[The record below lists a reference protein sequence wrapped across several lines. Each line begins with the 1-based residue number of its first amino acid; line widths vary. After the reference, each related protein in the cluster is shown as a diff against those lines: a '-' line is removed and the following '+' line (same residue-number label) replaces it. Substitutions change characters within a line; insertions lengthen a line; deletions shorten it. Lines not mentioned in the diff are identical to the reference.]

1 MIHPQPAE
9 KSITA
14 SNNRAFIEGNMN
26 NDTIINTAKLTKY
39 YGKQKGIEEVD
50 LQVKRGEVF
59 GYLGPNGAGKT
70 TTIRT
75 LLDFIRPTGGT
86 ATVFNLDIRQHSV
99 EIHRRV
105 GYLNGELA
113 LYNNMTGE
121 DLLKYLGNLRGGLD
135 WKYVKE
141 LAARFQCD
149 LPRRIQ
155 GLSLGNKQKLGLL
168 QAFMHKPELLIL
180 DEPTNGLDPLM
191 QHEFYDLLTE
201 TKNEGRTIFLSSHV
215 LPEVEKVCDRVG
227 IIRQGKLVAVE
238 TIEALKSHSIRQLE
252 IHFARVVPK
261 EKFSNLPGV
270 RDIDIKNNVL
280 TCTVV
285 GSLDALVKA
294 SAQFEVVNII
304 SHEPSLEDI
313 FMTYYNEGKNN
324 VK

>member
-1 MIHPQPAE
+1 
-9 KSITA
+9 
-14 SNNRAFIEGNMN
+14 MN
-26 NDTIINTAKLTKY
+26 NDTVIDTAKLTKY
-39 YGKQKGIEEVD
+39 YGKQLGIEDVD
-50 LQVKRGEVF
+50 LEVKRGEVF

-75 LLDFIRPTGGT
+75 LLDFIRPTRGS
-86 ATVFNLDIRQHSV
+86 ATVFGLDIRQSSV
-99 EIHRRV
+99 DIHRRV

-135 WKYVKE
+135 WKYVRE

-155 GLSLGNKQKLGLL
+155 GLSMGNKQKLGLL

-201 TKNEGRTIFLSSHV
+201 TKKEGRTIFLSSHI

-227 IIRQGKLVAVE
+227 IIRQGKLVTVE
-238 TIEALKSHSIRQLE
+238 TIEALKSHSVRQLE
-252 IHFARVVPK
+252 IHFARAIPM
-261 EKFSNLPGV
+261 EKFNNVPGI
-270 RDIDIKNNVL
+270 RDILVQDKLL
-280 TCTVV
+280 TCNVV

-294 SAQFEVVNII
+294 AAQFEVINII

>member
-1 MIHPQPAE
+1 
-9 KSITA
+9 
-14 SNNRAFIEGNMN
+14 MN
-26 NDTIINTAKLTKY
+26 NNTVIDTAKLTKY
-39 YGKQKGIEEVD
+39 YGKQLGIEDVD
-50 LQVKRGEVF
+50 LEVKRGEVF

-75 LLDFIRPTGGT
+75 LLDFIRPTRGS
-86 ATVFNLDIRQHSV
+86 ATVFGLDIRQSSV
-99 EIHRRV
+99 DIHRRV

-135 WKYVKE
+135 WKYVRE

-149 LPRRIQ
+149 LSRRIQ

-201 TKNEGRTIFLSSHV
+201 TKKEGRTIFLSSHI

-227 IIRQGKLVAVE
+227 IIRQGKLVTVE
-238 TIEALKSHSIRQLE
+238 TIEALKSHSVRQLE
-252 IHFARVVPK
+252 IHFARAIPK
-261 EKFSNLPGV
+261 EKFSNVQGI
-270 RDIDIKNNVL
+270 RDILVQDKLL
-280 TCTVV
+280 TCNVV

-294 SAQFEVVNII
+294 AAQFEVINII

>member
-1 MIHPQPAE
+1 
-9 KSITA
+9 
-14 SNNRAFIEGNMN
+14 MN
-26 NDTIINTAKLTKY
+26 NNTVIDTAKLTKY
-39 YGKQKGIEEVD
+39 YGKQLGIEDVD
-50 LQVKRGEVF
+50 LEVKRGEVF

-75 LLDFIRPTGGT
+75 LLDFIRPTSGS
-86 ATVFNLDIRQHSV
+86 ATVFGLDIRQSSV
-99 EIHRRV
+99 DIHRRV

-135 WKYVKE
+135 WKYVRE

-149 LPRRIQ
+149 LSRRIQ

-201 TKNEGRTIFLSSHV
+201 MKKEGRTIFLSSHI

-227 IIRQGKLVAVE
+227 IIRQGKLVTVE
-238 TIEALKSHSIRQLE
+238 TIEALKSHSVRQLE
-252 IHFARVVPK
+252 IHFARAIPK
-261 EKFSNLPGV
+261 EKFSNMQGI
-270 RDIDIKNNVL
+270 RDILVQDKLL
-280 TCTVV
+280 TCNVV

-294 SAQFEVVNII
+294 AAQFEVINII

>member
-1 MIHPQPAE
+1 
-9 KSITA
+9 
-14 SNNRAFIEGNMN
+14 MN
-26 NDTIINTAKLTKY
+26 NNTVIDTVKLTKY
-39 YGKQKGIEEVD
+39 YGNQLGIEDVD
-50 LQVKRGEVF
+50 LEVKRGEVF

-70 TTIRT
+70 TTIRM
-75 LLDFIRPTGGT
+75 LLDFIRPTRGS
-86 ATVFNLDIRQHSV
+86 ATVFGQDIRQSSV
-99 EIHRRV
+99 DIHRRV

-121 DLLKYLGNLRGGLD
+121 DLLKYLGNLRGSLD
-135 WKYVKE
+135 WKYVRE

-155 GLSLGNKQKLGLL
+155 GLSMGNKQKLGLL

-201 TKNEGRTIFLSSHV
+201 TKKEGRTIFLSSHI

-227 IIRQGKLVAVE
+227 IIRQGKLVTVE
-238 TIEALKSHSIRQLE
+238 TIETLKSHSVRQLE
-252 IHFARVVPK
+252 IHFARAIPK
-261 EKFSNLPGV
+261 EKFSNVQGI
-270 RDIDIKNNVL
+270 RDILVQDKLL
-280 TCTVV
+280 TCNVV
-285 GSLDALVKA
+285 GSLDALIKA
-294 SAQFEVVNII
+294 AAQFEVINII

>member
-1 MIHPQPAE
+1 
-9 KSITA
+9 
-14 SNNRAFIEGNMN
+14 MN
-26 NDTIINTAKLTKY
+26 NNTVIDTAKLTKY
-39 YGKQKGIEEVD
+39 YGKQLGIEDVD
-50 LQVKRGEVF
+50 LEVKRGEVF

-75 LLDFIRPTGGT
+75 LLDFIRPTSGS
-86 ATVFNLDIRQHSV
+86 ATVFGLDIRQSSV
-99 EIHRRV
+99 DIHRRV

-135 WKYVKE
+135 WKYVRE

-155 GLSLGNKQKLGLL
+155 GLSMGNKQKLGLL

-201 TKNEGRTIFLSSHV
+201 TKKEGRTIFLSSHI

-227 IIRQGKLVAVE
+227 IIRQGKLVTVE
-238 TIEALKSHSIRQLE
+238 TIEALKSHSVRQLE
-252 IHFARVVPK
+252 IHFARAIPK
-261 EKFSNLPGV
+261 EKFSNVQGI
-270 RDIDIKNNVL
+270 RDILVQDKLL
-280 TCTVV
+280 TCNVV

-294 SAQFEVVNII
+294 AAQFEVINII

>member
-1 MIHPQPAE
+1 
-9 KSITA
+9 
-14 SNNRAFIEGNMN
+14 MN
-26 NDTIINTAKLTKY
+26 NNTVIDTAKLTKY
-39 YGKQKGIEEVD
+39 YGKQLGIEDVD
-50 LQVKRGEVF
+50 LEVKRGEVF

-75 LLDFIRPTGGT
+75 LLDFIRPTSGS
-86 ATVFNLDIRQHSV
+86 ATVFGLDIRQSSV
-99 EIHRRV
+99 DIHRRV

-135 WKYVKE
+135 WKYVRE

-201 TKNEGRTIFLSSHV
+201 TKKEGRTIFLSSHI

-227 IIRQGKLVAVE
+227 IIRQGKLVTVE
-238 TIEALKSHSIRQLE
+238 TIEALKSHSVRQLE
-252 IHFARVVPK
+252 IHFARAIPK
-261 EKFSNLPGV
+261 EKFSNVQGI
-270 RDIDIKNNVL
+270 RDILVQDKLL
-280 TCTVV
+280 TCNVV

-294 SAQFEVVNII
+294 AAQFEVINII

>member
-1 MIHPQPAE
+1 
-9 KSITA
+9 
-14 SNNRAFIEGNMN
+14 MN
-26 NDTIINTAKLTKY
+26 NDVIINTTKLTKY
-39 YGKQKGIEEVD
+39 YGKQLGISEVD
-50 LQVKRGEVF
+50 LAVNRGEVF

-75 LLDFIRPTGGT
+75 LLDFIRPSGGS
-86 ATVFNLDIRQHSV
+86 AAIFGLDARQGSVAIHSR
-99 EIHRRV
+99 I
-105 GYLNGELA
+105 GYLNGELS
-113 LYNNMTGE
+113 LYDDMTGE
-121 DLLKYLGNLRGGLD
+121 DLLRYLGNLRGGLD
-135 WKYVKE
+135 WKYVQE

-201 TKNEGRTIFLSSHV
+201 TKKAGRTIFLSSHI

-227 IIRQGKLVAVE
+227 IIRQGKLITVE
-238 TIEALKSHSIRQLE
+238 TIESLKSHSIRQLD
-252 IHFARVVPK
+252 IHFAAPVPK
-261 EKFSNLPGV
+261 EKFINIPGV
-270 RDIDIKNNVL
+270 RDIVVEDNLL

-285 GSLDALVKA
+285 GSLDALVKVA
-294 SAQFEVVNII
+294 ARFEVANII

-313 FMTYYNEGKNN
+313 FMTFYNGGKNDAE
-324 VK
+324 

>member
-1 MIHPQPAE
+1 M
-9 KSITA
+9 
-14 SNNRAFIEGNMN
+14 SNNE
-26 NDTIINTAKLTKY
+26 TIINTLKLTKY
-39 YGKQKGIEEVD
+39 YGKQLGIEDVNLE
-50 LQVKRGEVF
+50 VKRGEVF

-75 LLDFIRPTGGT
+75 ILDFIRPTRGS
-86 ATVFNLDIRQHSV
+86 ATVFGMDIRSHSV

-113 LYNNMTGE
+113 LYNDMTGE

-135 WKYVKE
+135 WQYIKT
-141 LAARFQCD
+141 LAARFECD

-191 QHEFYDLLTE
+191 QHEFYDLLNE
-201 TKNEGRTIFLSSHV
+201 AKKEGRTIFLSSHI

-227 IIRQGKLVAVE
+227 IIRQGKLVTVE
-238 TIEALKSHSIRQLE
+238 TIETLKSHSIRKLE
-252 IHFARVVPK
+252 IHFAGAVPK
-261 EKFSNLPGV
+261 DKFSNVFGV
-270 RDIDIKNNVL
+270 RDIVVQDNIL

-285 GSLDALVKA
+285 GSLDALVKTA
-294 SAQFEVVNII
+294 AQFEVVNII
-304 SHEPSLEDI
+304 SHEPTLEEI
-313 FMTYYNEGKNN
+313 FLTYYSEGKNN

>member
-1 MIHPQPAE
+1 
-9 KSITA
+9 
-14 SNNRAFIEGNMN
+14 
-26 NDTIINTAKLTKY
+26 
-39 YGKQKGIEEVD
+39 VD
-50 LQVKRGEVF
+50 
-59 GYLGPNGAGKT
+59 
-70 TTIRT
+70 
-75 LLDFIRPTGGT
+75 
-86 ATVFNLDIRQHSV
+86 
-99 EIHRRV
+99 IHRRV

-135 WKYVKE
+135 WKYVRE

-149 LPRRIQ
+149 LSRRIQ
-155 GLSLGNKQKLGLL
+155 GLSQGNKQKLGLL

-201 TKNEGRTIFLSSHV
+201 TKKEGRTIFLSSHI

-227 IIRQGKLVAVE
+227 IIRQGKLVTVE
-238 TIEALKSHSIRQLE
+238 TIEALKSHSVRQLE
-252 IHFARVVPK
+252 IHFARAIPK
-261 EKFSNLPGV
+261 EKFSNVPGI
-270 RDIDIKNNVL
+270 RDILVQDKLL
-280 TCTVV
+280 TCNVV

-294 SAQFEVVNII
+294 AAQFEVINII

>member
-1 MIHPQPAE
+1 MD
-9 KSITA
+9 
-14 SNNRAFIEGNMN
+14 
-26 NDTIINTAKLTKY
+26 NDELVINTKKLTKY
-39 YGKQKGIEEVD
+39 YGRRLGIEDVD
-50 LQVKRGEVF
+50 LEVKRGEVF

-75 LLDFIRPTGGT
+75 VLDFIRPTRGS
-86 ATVFNLDIRQHSV
+86 ATIFGLDIRQSSV

-121 DLLKYLGNLRGGLD
+121 DLLKYFGNLRSGLD
-135 WKYVKE
+135 WKYVKQ
-141 LAARFQCD
+141 LATRFECD

-201 TKNEGRTIFLSSHV
+201 TKKEGRTTFLSSHI

-227 IIRQGKLVAVE
+227 IIRQGKLVTVE
-238 TIEALKSHSIRQLE
+238 TIETLKAHAMRKME
-252 IHFARVVPK
+252 MHFAGVVPT
-261 EKFSNLPGV
+261 EKFKNITGV
-270 RDIDIKNNVL
+270 SDVVVQDNIL
-280 TCTVV
+280 TCNVV

-294 SAQFEVVNII
+294 SAQFEVINII
-304 SHEPSLEDI
+304 SHESSLEEI
-313 FMTYYNEGKNN
+313 FMTYYNKEKNN

>member
-1 MIHPQPAE
+1 M
-9 KSITA
+9 
-14 SNNRAFIEGNMN
+14 
-26 NDTIINTAKLTKY
+26 TKY
-39 YGKQKGIEEVD
+39 YGRRLGIEDVD
-50 LQVKRGEVF
+50 LEVKRGEVF

-75 LLDFIRPTGGT
+75 LLDFIRPTRGS
-86 ATVFNLDIRQHSV
+86 ATVFGLDIRQNSVDIHS
-99 EIHRRV
+99 RV
-105 GYLNGELA
+105 GYLNGELS
-113 LYNNMTGE
+113 LYNDMTGE

-135 WKYVKE
+135 WQYVKT
-141 LAARFQCD
+141 LATRFECD

-168 QAFMHKPELLIL
+168 QAFMNKPELIIL

-201 TKNEGRTIFLSSHV
+201 NKKEGRTIFLSSHI

-227 IIRQGKLVAVE
+227 IIRQGKLVTVE
-238 TIEALKSHSIRQLE
+238 TIETLKSHSVRKLE
-252 IHFARVVPK
+252 IHFARAVPK

-270 RDIDIKNNVL
+270 RDVVVQDTLL

-294 SAQFEVVNII
+294 AAQFEVMNII
-304 SHEPSLEDI
+304 SREPNLEDI

>member
-1 MIHPQPAE
+1 
-9 KSITA
+9 
-14 SNNRAFIEGNMN
+14 MN
-26 NDTIINTAKLTKY
+26 NNTVIDTAKLTKY
-39 YGKQKGIEEVD
+39 YGKQLGIEDVD
-50 LQVKRGEVF
+50 LEVKRGEVF

-75 LLDFIRPTGGT
+75 LLDFIRPTCGS
-86 ATVFNLDIRQHSV
+86 ATVFGLDVRQSSV
-99 EIHRRV
+99 DIHRRV

-135 WKYVKE
+135 WKYVRE

-201 TKNEGRTIFLSSHV
+201 TKKEGRTIFLSSHI

-227 IIRQGKLVAVE
+227 IIRQGKLVTVE
-238 TIEALKSHSIRQLE
+238 TIETLKSHSVRQLE
-252 IHFARVVPK
+252 IHFARAIPK
-261 EKFSNLPGV
+261 EKFSNVPGI
-270 RDIDIKNNVL
+270 RDILVQDKLL
-280 TCTVV
+280 TCNVV

-294 SAQFEVVNII
+294 AAQFEVINII

-313 FMTYYNEGKNN
+313 FITYYNGGKNN

>member
-1 MIHPQPAE
+1 
-9 KSITA
+9 
-14 SNNRAFIEGNMN
+14 MN
-26 NDTIINTAKLTKY
+26 NDTVIDTAKLTKY
-39 YGKQKGIEEVD
+39 YGKQLGIEDVD
-50 LQVKRGEVF
+50 LEVKRGEVF

-75 LLDFIRPTGGT
+75 LLDFIRPTRGS
-86 ATVFNLDIRQHSV
+86 ATVFGLDIRQSSV
-99 EIHRRV
+99 DIHRRV

-121 DLLKYLGNLRGGLD
+121 DLLKYLGNLRGSLD
-135 WKYVKE
+135 WKYVRE

-155 GLSLGNKQKLGLL
+155 GLSMGNKQKLGLL

-201 TKNEGRTIFLSSHV
+201 TKKEGRTIFLSSHI

-227 IIRQGKLVAVE
+227 IIRQGKLVTVE
-238 TIEALKSHSIRQLE
+238 TIETLKSHSVRQLE
-252 IHFARVVPK
+252 IHFARAIPM
-261 EKFSNLPGV
+261 EKFNNVPGI
-270 RDIDIKNNVL
+270 RDILVQDKLL
-280 TCTVV
+280 TCNVV

-294 SAQFEVVNII
+294 AAQFEVINII

>member
-1 MIHPQPAE
+1 
-9 KSITA
+9 
-14 SNNRAFIEGNMN
+14 MN
-26 NDTIINTAKLTKY
+26 NNTVIDTAKLTKY
-39 YGKQKGIEEVD
+39 YGKQLGIEDVD
-50 LQVKRGEVF
+50 LEVKRGEVF

-75 LLDFIRPTGGT
+75 LLDFIRPTSGS
-86 ATVFNLDIRQHSV
+86 ATVFGLDIRQSSV
-99 EIHRRV
+99 DIHRRV

-113 LYNNMTGE
+113 LYNNMSGE

-135 WKYVKE
+135 WKYVRE

-149 LPRRIQ
+149 LSRRIQ

-201 TKNEGRTIFLSSHV
+201 TKKEGRTIFLSSHI

-227 IIRQGKLVAVE
+227 IIRQGKLVTVE
-238 TIEALKSHSIRQLE
+238 TIEALKSHSVRQLE
-252 IHFARVVPK
+252 IHFARAIPK
-261 EKFSNLPGV
+261 EKFSNVQGI
-270 RDIDIKNNVL
+270 RDILVQDKLL
-280 TCTVV
+280 TCNVV

-294 SAQFEVVNII
+294 AAQFEVINII

>member
-1 MIHPQPAE
+1 
-9 KSITA
+9 
-14 SNNRAFIEGNMN
+14 MN
-26 NDTIINTAKLTKY
+26 NNTVIDTAKLTKY
-39 YGKQKGIEEVD
+39 YGKQLGIEDVD
-50 LQVKRGEVF
+50 LEVKRGEVF

-75 LLDFIRPTGGT
+75 LLDFIRPTRGS
-86 ATVFNLDIRQHSV
+86 ATVFGLDIRQSSV
-99 EIHRRV
+99 DIHRRV

-135 WKYVKE
+135 WKYVRE

-155 GLSLGNKQKLGLL
+155 GLSMGNKQKLGLL

-201 TKNEGRTIFLSSHV
+201 TKKEGRTIFLSSHI

-227 IIRQGKLVAVE
+227 IIRQGKLVTVE
-238 TIEALKSHSIRQLE
+238 TIEALKSHSVRQLE
-252 IHFARVVPK
+252 IHFARAIPK
-261 EKFSNLPGV
+261 EKFSNVQGI
-270 RDIDIKNNVL
+270 RDILVQDKLL
-280 TCTVV
+280 TCNVV

-294 SAQFEVVNII
+294 AAQFEVINII

>member
-1 MIHPQPAE
+1 
-9 KSITA
+9 
-14 SNNRAFIEGNMN
+14 MN
-26 NDTIINTAKLTKY
+26 NNTVIDTAKLTKY
-39 YGKQKGIEEVD
+39 YGKQLGIEDVD
-50 LQVKRGEVF
+50 LEVKRGEVF

-75 LLDFIRPTGGT
+75 LLDFIRPTRGS
-86 ATVFNLDIRQHSV
+86 ATVFGLDIRQSSV
-99 EIHRRV
+99 DIHRRV

-135 WKYVKE
+135 WKYVQE

-155 GLSLGNKQKLGLL
+155 GLSMGNKQKLGLL

-201 TKNEGRTIFLSSHV
+201 TKKEGRTIFLSSHI

-227 IIRQGKLVAVE
+227 IIRQGKLVTVE
-238 TIEALKSHSIRQLE
+238 TIEALKSHSVRQLE
-252 IHFARVVPK
+252 IHFARAIPI
-261 EKFSNLPGV
+261 EKFNNVPGI
-270 RDIDIKNNVL
+270 RDILVQDKLL
-280 TCTVV
+280 TCNVV

-294 SAQFEVVNII
+294 AAQFEVINII

>member
-1 MIHPQPAE
+1 
-9 KSITA
+9 
-14 SNNRAFIEGNMN
+14 MN
-26 NDTIINTAKLTKY
+26 NNTVIDTAKLTKY
-39 YGKQKGIEEVD
+39 YGKQLGIEDVD
-50 LQVKRGEVF
+50 LEVKRGEVF

-75 LLDFIRPTGGT
+75 LLDFIRPTCGS
-86 ATVFNLDIRQHSV
+86 ATVFGLDVRQSSV
-99 EIHRRV
+99 DIHRRV

-121 DLLKYLGNLRGGLD
+121 DLLKYLGNLRGSLD
-135 WKYVKE
+135 WKYVRE

-155 GLSLGNKQKLGLL
+155 GLSMGNKQKLGLL
-168 QAFMHKPELLIL
+168 QAFMHKPDLLIL

-201 TKNEGRTIFLSSHV
+201 TKKEGRTIFLSSHI

-227 IIRQGKLVAVE
+227 IIRQGKLVTVE
-238 TIEALKSHSIRQLE
+238 TIEALKSHSVRQLE
-252 IHFARVVPK
+252 IHFARAIPK
-261 EKFSNLPGV
+261 EKFSNVPGI
-270 RDIDIKNNVL
+270 RDILVQDKLL
-280 TCTVV
+280 TCNVV

-294 SAQFEVVNII
+294 AAQFEVINII

>member
-1 MIHPQPAE
+1 
-9 KSITA
+9 
-14 SNNRAFIEGNMN
+14 MN
-26 NDTIINTAKLTKY
+26 NDNIIHTVKLTKY
-39 YGKQKGIEEVD
+39 YGKQLGIEEVN
-50 LQVKRGEVF
+50 LEVKQGEVF

-75 LLDFIRPTGGT
+75 LLDFIRPTKGS
-86 ATVFNLDIRQHSV
+86 ATMFGQDIRQSSV
-99 EIHRRV
+99 EIHSRV

-113 LYNNMTGE
+113 LWNNMTGE

-135 WKYVKE
+135 WKYVQQ
-141 LAARFQCD
+141 LAARFECD

-201 TKNEGRTIFLSSHV
+201 TKKAGSTVFLSSHI

-227 IIRQGKLVAVE
+227 IIRQGKLVTVE
-238 TIEALKSHSIRQLE
+238 TIETLKSHSIRQIE
-252 IHFARVVPK
+252 IHFAKAIPK
-261 EKFSNLPGV
+261 EKFNNVPGV
-270 RDIDIKNNVL
+270 RDIVVQDKLL

-294 SAQFEVVNII
+294 AAQYEVLNII
-304 SHEPSLEDI
+304 SHEPSLEEI